1 MQIYSLDIQP
11 VLRGENQAVWSVLD
25 DSIDDAP
32 EDTILYS
39 LVKGRGELILF
50 GGLRSGA
57 SAETAGNLDVT
68 PYTHLHLITNDTYLL
83 KPAGLPVD

>member
-11 VLRGENQAVWSVLD
+11 VLNGESRAIWSVLE

-50 GGLRSGA
+50 GGMRSGA
-57 SAETAGNLDVT
+57 AAETPGNLDVT
-68 PYTHLHLITNDTYLL
+68 PFTHLITNETYIL
-83 KPAGLPVD
+83 KPAGLPAD